1 MIKKTILVVI
11 AVAVLA
17 LLSFRIVEAL
27 KTKEQA
33 AAPRPGGSGPAVVVE
48 TAFADMAAFQEMVE
62 LTGELRAL
70 AQVAVAPRVSGR
82 LDQVL
87 VDNGDFV
94 QKGQLLATIDD
105 LELQQQRRR
114 AGAATQVAE
123 ANLKQDMANLENL
136 RSQLRRHEQLYESRL
151 VSLQVL
157 EDLRSRVK
165 VGEAQQDVADAL
177 INQTRAALR
186 ELEIQVE
193 QTRMYAP
200 MSGFVGERTLH
211 PGAQVSPS
219 SSILSLLDLSRLKTI
234 VAAPEQHLRNLRV
247 GLQARIIVDA
257 YPNESF
263 KGTISRMSPFLDPAT
278 RAAEVEII
286 IPNRAA
292 LLKAGMFVRAAIVIR
307 DIESLAV
314 PRESVVTR
322 SSRNAVFLIEEDRA
336 RLTEVKIGV
345 SQQGKIQILEGLQP
359 GQEVVAAG
367 AQFLNEGDAIRR
379 PGQQPA
385 KPGQRQ
391 GGGRRNPS

>member
-1 MIKKTILVVI
+1 MIKKIILVVI

-48 TAFADMAAFQEMVE
+48 TAIADMAAFQETVE

-82 LDQVL
+82 LNQVL

-105 LELQQQRRR
+105 LELQQQMRT
-114 AGAATQVAE
+114 AAASIQVAE
-123 ANLKQDMANLENL
+123 ARLRQDKANLENME
-136 RSQLRRHEQLYESRL
+136 SQLRRHESLYESKL
-151 VSLQVL
+151 VSLQAL
-157 EDLRSRVK
+157 EDLRSQVQA
-165 VGEAQQDVADAL
+165 GEAQRELAEAQ
-177 INQTRAALR
+177 INQARASLR

-193 QTRMYAP
+193 QTRLHAP
-200 MSGFVGERTLH
+200 MSGYVGDRLLH

-219 SSILSLLDLSRLKTI
+219 TAILSVLDLSRLKTI

-247 GLQARIIVDA
+247 GLPARIIVDA

-307 DIESLAV
+307 NIESLAV

-322 SSRNAVFLIEEDRA
+322 SSRNAVFLVEEDKA

-379 PGQQPA
+379 PGQQPGR
-385 KPGQRQ
+385 PGQRQ